1 MPLDPKKL
9 ASEITEE
16 MGFPLPPSPQLVG
29 WATGVVI
36 ELTTNG
42 SATTG
47 GIPGP
52 HKISGLTP
60 VTMAAKVAAA
70 GGYIIV
76 TPGLLAECSGIIAHI
91 AQAAQV
97 TYNGPPPAVGNPDW
111 FVGGKIS
118 GMSGPAM
125 AVLVASLS
133 GFPIPTPDLISKCTA
148 IVNHI
153 EKNAVVIQGIIA

>member
-1 MPLDPKKL
+1 MDPKKL
-9 ASEITEE
+9 ASEITDA

-36 ELTTNG
+36 ELSTNG
-42 SATTG
+42 SASTG

-70 GGYIIV
+70 GGYILV

-97 TYNGPPPAVGNPDW
+97 TYSGPPPAVGNPDW
-111 FVGGKIS
+111 FVDGKIS
-118 GMSGPAM
+118 GMNGAAM
-125 AVLVASLS
+125 AVLVASFS
-133 GFPIPTPDLISKCTA
+133 GFPVPTPDLIKKCSA
-148 IVNHI
+148 IVKHI
-153 EKNAVVIQGIIA
+153 QENAIVIQGVIA